1 MDGRATAGAVAVQNP
16 ESGLSDA
23 AGGCSAGSTSPSP
36 DGVGGVNSSPAI
48 RGIGPVMSAELIT
61 GMRQVV
67 SVMCSGSMTGSSPVA
82 GSADASSESPPRP
95 G

>member
-1 MDGRATAGAVAVQNP
+1 MVAPTGREVP
-16 ESGLSDA
+16 R
-23 AGGCSAGSTSPSP
+23 PSP
-36 DGVGGVNSSPAI
+36 DGVVGVNSSPAI

-67 SVMCSGSMTGSSPVA
+67 SVMCSGSTTGSSPVA